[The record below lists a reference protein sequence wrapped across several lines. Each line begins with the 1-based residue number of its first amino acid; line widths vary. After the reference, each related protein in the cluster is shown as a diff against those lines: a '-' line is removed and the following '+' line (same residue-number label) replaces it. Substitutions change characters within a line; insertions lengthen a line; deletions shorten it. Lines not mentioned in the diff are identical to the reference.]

1 MNIRR
6 VIDKRII
13 GKSSS
18 ILKEA
23 FNAAVSLSLLLV
35 RKCCMVHGD
44 CSGGSDE
51 ARTHHPSS
59 ALPGDSLVT
68 RLSACLI
75 ESQSVHCLDLSLTSA
90 FTIRNEESFPTNNL

>member
-1 MNIRR
+1 MNKIEVSGRQQDI
-6 VIDKRII
+6 IDVNN
-13 GKSSS
+13 

-23 FNAAVSLSLLLV
+23 LNAAVTLSLLLV

-44 CSGGSDE
+44 CRGGSDE

-68 RLSACLI
+68 ELSACLI
-75 ESQSVHCLDLSLTSA
+75 ESQSVGWSA
-90 FTIRNEESFPTNNL
+90 AGTG